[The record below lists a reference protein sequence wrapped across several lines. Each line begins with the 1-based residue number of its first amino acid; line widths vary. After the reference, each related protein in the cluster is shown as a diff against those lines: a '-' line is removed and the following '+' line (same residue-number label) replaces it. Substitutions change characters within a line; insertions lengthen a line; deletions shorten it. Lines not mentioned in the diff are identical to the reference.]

1 MNKGEIIIYQ
11 TPDGNTN
18 LDVRLEEET
27 VWLDQYQLAK
37 LFKTDRTSILRH
49 IKNVYKSAELEEK
62 STCAKI
68 AQVQIEGN
76 RKISRKISYYN
87 LDVIISVGY
96 RVNSQNATQFRIWA
110 NKVLK
115 EYLIKGYVINQN
127 VKLEQ
132 LEDLKKTVSLLSNVI
147 QNKELSVDEA
157 TGLLRV
163 IADYTYGLDILN
175 QYDYQQLT
183 IEQITEKETFRAN
196 YENAMK
202 LFGC

>member
-11 TPDGNTN
+11 TSDGNTN

-27 VWLDQYQLAK
+27 VWLTQSQMVE
-37 LFKTDRTSILRH
+37 LFERDRTVITKH
-49 IKNVYKSAELEEK
+49 INNVFREKELDEK
-62 STCAKI
+62 SNVHFLHIANSDKPVKI
-68 AQVQIEGN
+68 
-76 RKISRKISYYN
+76 YN
-87 LDVIISVGY
+87 LDVVISVGY
-96 RVNSQNATQFRIWA
+96 RIKSQRGTQFRIWA

-115 EYLIKGYVINQN
+115 EYLVKGYAVNQN

-175 QYDYQQLT
+175 QYDYQQLK

>member
-27 VWLDQYQLAK
+27 VWLDQYQLAE

-49 IKNVYKSAELEEK
+49 IKNIYKSAELEEK

-115 EYLIKGYVINQN
+115 EYLVKGYAVNQN

-132 LEDLKKTVSLLSNVI
+132 LEDLKKTVSLLLMEIS
-147 QNKELSVDEA
+147 ELQHFYSFGFLKRTKYCIIPMD
-157 TGLLRV
+157 
-163 IADYTYGLDILN
+163 
-175 QYDYQQLT
+175 
-183 IEQITEKETFRAN
+183 AN
-196 YENAMK
+196 
-202 LFGC
+202 